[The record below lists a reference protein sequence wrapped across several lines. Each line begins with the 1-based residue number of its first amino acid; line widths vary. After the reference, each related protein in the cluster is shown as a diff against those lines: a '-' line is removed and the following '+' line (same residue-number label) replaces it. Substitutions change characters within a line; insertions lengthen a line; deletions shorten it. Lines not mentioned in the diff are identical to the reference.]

1 MDMKTLFDILGIEWR
16 EVSHRERIVSALG
29 AFLGIAAV
37 VLTSRYFLGDE
48 DSYLVI
54 ASMGASA
61 VLLFA
66 VPHGALAQ
74 PWSVVGGHLV
84 SALLGVTCSLM
95 IPSDLL
101 AAPLAVAL
109 AVGAMHYLRCIH
121 PPGGATALVAVIG
134 GSEIE
139 ALGYQFVLTPVL
151 ANTLAILVTAILF
164 NLFFEWRRYPTWLY
178 QRLAVKKEQLSSES
192 YEAIAHEDFVYALS
206 EINSYIDVSENDLLR
221 IYELATRSRQNRRLS
236 PDELMSGHYYS
247 NGKPG
252 DAWSIR
258 RIIDISSDEAGRDD
272 GIIYRIVEGE
282 GAPSNGSATSAEFT
296 RWCRY
301 EVFREGDNWRRVE
314 DKSG

>member
-1 MDMKTLFDILGIEWR
+1 MKTLFDILGIEWR
-16 EVSHRERIVSALG
+16 EVSHRERIVSTIG

-66 VPHGALAQ
+66 VPHGALSQ
-74 PWSVVGGHLV
+74 PWSVLGGHLF
-84 SALLGVTCSLM
+84 SALIGVTCSLV

-151 ANTLAILVTAILF
+151 ANTLAILATAILF
-164 NLFFEWRRYPTWLY
+164 NLFFEWRRYPAWLH
-178 QRLAVKKEQLSSES
+178 QRYAVKQEQFSAEF
-192 YEAIAHEDFVYALS
+192 YEAISHQDFVYALS
-206 EINSYIDVSENDLLR
+206 EINSFIDVSENDLLR
-221 IYELATRSRQNRRLS
+221 IYELATRSRQNSHLS
-236 PDELMSGHYYS
+236 PEELMSGHYYS

-258 RIIDISSDEAGRDD
+258 RIIDISSGEAGGED

-282 GAPSNGSATSAEFT
+282 GAPSNGVSSRTDFS

-301 EVFREGDNWRRVE
+301 EVIREGDNWRRLE
-314 DKSG
+314 FQSE